1 MVLEKIAKGQS
12 KAEEKLQHLRDWD
25 VKPNPQEKLRRVSD
39 LCDRMKSRTTWHR
52 ECSGGGWPCPTRW
65 GGTVFQ
71 GRRGPLDPDPLTSQ
85 GDEAWEW
92 PRSLPSWRS
101 LVSSKRTVSVET
113 VEEKGL
119 SRKGLRKTGNKVKG
133 SRKVNHSWRE
143 CGIKR
148 GVLRWK
154 SYSWFVHWWEHS
166 RICCRISWPS
176 DIRIILNWKQLRPNK
191 ILYAFFLSSRKG
203 KRILFFFFKEDS

>member
-1 MVLEKIAKGQS
+1 MDGSRKDSQRAIEGRGETPAF
-12 KAEEKLQHLRDWD
+12 ERLRC
-25 VKPNPQEKLRRVSD
+25 KTNPARETKTRER
-39 LCDRMKSRTTWHR
+39 LCDRTESRTVWHR
-52 ECSGGGWPCPTRW
+52 ECSGGGRACPTPW
-65 GGTVFQ
+65 GGTVLQ
-71 GRRGPLDPDPLTSQ
+71 GRRGPLDPDPLTGQ

-101 LVSSKRTVSVET
+101 LMSSKRTVSVET

-119 SRKGLRKTGNKVKG
+119 SRKGLRKTGNKSKG

-148 GVLRWK
+148 RVLRWK
-154 SYSWFVHWWEHS
+154 SYSWFVRWWEHS
-166 RICCRISWPS
+166 RICCRKSRPS
-176 DIRIILNWKQLRPNK
+176 DIRIILNWKQLRLNK

-203 KRILFFFFKEDS
+203 KRILVFFF